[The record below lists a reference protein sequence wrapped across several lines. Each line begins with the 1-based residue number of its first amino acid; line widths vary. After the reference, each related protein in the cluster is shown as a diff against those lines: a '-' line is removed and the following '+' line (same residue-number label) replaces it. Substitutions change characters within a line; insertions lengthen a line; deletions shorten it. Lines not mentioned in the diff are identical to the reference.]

1 MNRRVVGKMNKE
13 TILDWINCNQHIFTE
28 MAQDI
33 WENPQIAYE
42 EEYASLLQLS
52 TLKQAGFSIRSNIG
66 GASTAF
72 VAEYGS
78 GKPIIGILGEYDALP
93 GLSQTVSTVHTEVV
107 QNGPGHGCGHNLLGT
122 AGVEAVMAVK
132 EVMEAQGLEGTIR
145 YYGCPAEEV
154 LSGKTFMAREGVFDD
169 LDCALTW
176 HPGTS
181 NFVVNMSMQ
190 AMVSI
195 KFHFKGITAHAA
207 GAPHAG
213 RSALDAV
220 ELMNVGSNFMR
231 EHMLDGSRI
240 HYVITNGGL
249 APNIVP
255 DRASVWY
262 YLRAATKEQVD
273 DMLKRIQNIAKGAA
287 LMTDTEVSSDILAFA
302 YETLPNDALNELM
315 FENMQMA
322 GAPIFTEGEEE
333 FARQLVSTVDNKIVE
348 MSKKQYGGHVE
359 EVLPTS
365 FDYHKHL
372 KGVSVGGSTDV
383 GDVSWITPVGQV
395 MTTCAP
401 VGVQAHSWQATASY
415 GSSIGFKGMHLAAK
429 TMALSLFDLVTN
441 QELIDQARQ
450 EFSDATAG
458 KVYLP
463 GIPDNVLPPVA
474 PKPGSELVS
483 AK

>member
-1 MNRRVVGKMNKE
+1 MNKVN
-13 TILDWINCNQHIFTE
+13 ILDWINGNQGVFTE
-28 MAQDI
+28 MAQKI

-42 EEYASLLQLS
+42 EEYASELQMIA
-52 TLKQAGFSIRSNIG
+52 LKQSGFTIQTNIG

-93 GLSQTVSTVHTEVV
+93 GLSQTVSAVHNEVV
-107 QNGPGHGCGHNLLGT
+107 PNGPGHGCGHNLLGT

-132 EVMEAQGLEGTIR
+132 KAMEAQGLEGTIR

-154 LSGKTFMAREGVFDD
+154 LSGKTFMARDGVFDD

-220 ELMNVGSNFMR
+220 ELMNVGSNYMR

-273 DMLKRIQNIAKGAA
+273 DMRARVQNIAKGAA
-287 LMTDTEVSSDILAFA
+287 LMTDTEVSSEILAFA
-302 YETLPNDALNELM
+302 YETLPNDALNDLM
-315 FENMQMA
+315 YENMKMA
-322 GAPIFTEGEEE
+322 GAPHFTESELE
-333 FARQLVSTVDNKIVE
+333 FASKLVKTVDENIVE
-348 MSKKQYGGHVE
+348 MSKKQYGGRVE

-365 FDYHKHL
+365 FDYHKQL

-429 TMALSLFDLVTN
+429 TMALSLFDLLTN
-441 QELIDQARQ
+441 QELIDKARE
-450 EFSDATAG
+450 EFSGLTAG
-458 KVYLP
+458 KPYVP
-463 GIPDNVLPPVA
+463 GIPGEVKPLAAAKPV
-474 PKPGSELVS
+474 SELVQ

>member
-1 MNRRVVGKMNKE
+1 MNKE
-13 TILDWINCNQHIFTE
+13 IILDWINEHQGVFTE
-28 MAQDI
+28 IAQKI

-42 EEYASLLQLS
+42 EEYASGLQMN
-52 TLKQAGFSIRSNIG
+52 TLKQAGFTIQPNIG

-93 GLSQTVSTVHTEVV
+93 GLSQTVSAVHTEVV
-107 QNGPGHGCGHNLLGT
+107 ANGPGHGCGHNLLGT
-122 AGVEAVMAVK
+122 AGVEAVIAVK
-132 EVMEAQGLEGTIR
+132 EVMVSQGLEGTIR

-273 DMLKRIQNIAKGAA
+273 DMLVRIKNIAKGAA
-287 LMTDTEVSSDILAFA
+287 LMTDTEVSSEILAFA
-302 YETLPNDALNELM
+302 YETLPNDALNDLM
-315 FENMQMA
+315 YENMKMA
-322 GAPIFTEGEEE
+322 GSPLFTASEVE
-333 FARQLVSTVDNKIVE
+333 FARQLVSTVDKNIVE
-348 MSKKQYGGHVE
+348 MSKKQFGGIIE

-365 FDYHKHL
+365 FDYHKQL
-372 KGVSVGGSTDV
+372 KGVSIGGSTDV

-395 MTTCAP
+395 MTTCSP

-429 TMALSLFDLVTN
+429 TMALSLFDLMTN
-441 QELIDQARQ
+441 QELINKARQ
-450 EFSDATAG
+450 EFSDLTAG
-458 KVYLP
+458 KAYSP
-463 GIPDNVLPPVA
+463 GIPEEVKAPVST
-474 PKPGSELVS
+474 KPVIELVS
-483 AK
+483 SK

>member
-1 MNRRVVGKMNKE
+1 MSKE
-13 TILDWINCNQHIFTE
+13 NILDWIQCHQEDFTG
-28 MAQDI
+28 MAKKI

-42 EEYASLLQLS
+42 ETFAAELQMA
-52 TLKQAGFSIRSNIG
+52 TLEEAGFTIVPNAG
-66 GASTAF
+66 GAPTAF

-78 GKPIIGILGEYDALP
+78 GSPVIGILGEYDALP

-107 QNGPGHGCGHNLLGT
+107 PNGPGHGCGHNLLGT

-132 EVMEAQGLEGTIR
+132 EAMKSEGLAGTIR

-176 HPGTS
+176 HPGMS
-181 NFVVNMSMQ
+181 NFVANMSMQ
-190 AMVSI
+190 AMVSV
-195 KFHFKGITAHAA
+195 KFHFNGITAHAA

-255 DRASVWY
+255 DQASVWY

-273 DMLKRIQNIAKGAA
+273 DMLRRVKNIAKGAA
-287 LMTDTEVSSDILAFA
+287 LMTETEVQSEILAFA
-302 YETLPNDALNELM
+302 YQTLPNDALNDVM
-315 FENMQMA
+315 YENMKLA
-322 GAPIFTEGEEE
+322 GEVCFTESERE
-333 FARQLVSTVDNKIVE
+333 FARELVGTVDPAIVE
-348 MSKKQYGGHVE
+348 MSKRQFGGRME
-359 EVLPTS
+359 EILPTT
-365 FDYHKHL
+365 FDYYKHM
-372 KGVSVGGSTDV
+372 KGVSVGGSSDV
-383 GDVSWITPVGQV
+383 GDVSWITPTGQI

-415 GSSIGFKGMHLAAK
+415 GSTIGFKGMHLAAK
-429 TMALSLFDLVTN
+429 TMALSLFDLLSN
-441 QELIDQARQ
+441 QDLIDQARE
-450 EFSDATAG
+450 EFAAVTKG
-458 KVYLP
+458 KPYIP
-463 GIPDNVLPPVA
+463 GIPEEVEPPVGKIEKTPIPA
-474 PKPGSELVS
+474 I
-483 AK
+483 